1 MTDNTGGQILERNNL
16 RNEDNSN
23 DSISRFV
30 SEINMSPMKVE
41 LEPPQKRSESRDAVD
56 AKATEQT
63 ERQMEYFFKMPGNN
77 SPYIYVTREKELTYQ
92 SFKMYVGKPGDMQE
106 RGIELVQRYRDGGTT
121 IITGNDGSKLFV
133 PTPFDKTK
141 SPTFNGMKLEKADP
155 NQFNISEDEHGLELK
170 RK

>member
-1 MTDNTGGQILERNNL
+1 MEFALGSSGGRRLAAPPDFVRDPAIPSSGAKTMTDNTGGQILERNNL

-77 SPYIYVTREKELTYQ
+77 SPYIYV
-92 SFKMYVGKPGDMQE
+92 
-106 RGIELVQRYRDGGTT
+106 
-121 IITGNDGSKLFV
+121 
-133 PTPFDKTK
+133 
-141 SPTFNGMKLEKADP
+141 
-155 NQFNISEDEHGLELK
+155 
-170 RK
+170 